1 MQNISSNWGWSID
14 SLWNTS
20 INKHLQFVRWTSG
33 TSNIAADFDDQGRL
47 GLQCIPNVPP
57 YAPAG
62 ASGLALDVN
71 GSARI
76 KTSLFVI
83 GRSSIADLSANTIQG
98 QNLSISG
105 DTLVTD
111 LSANT
116 IQGQTLLVSGDT
128 CVDDLSA
135 NTIQGQTLL
144 VSGDTRVDDLSAN
157 TIQGQTLLVSGNT
170 RMTDLSA
177 NTIQGLNLFITG
189 DTLVDDLS
197 ANTINA
203 ATAISSTGPIA
214 SSLAITSRGSTNT
227 PVNLTTGGNTLQN
240 WTKTLSTSSAYSTF
254 LVNVNAVFDASSI
267 TSGQLMTAILDIS
280 VNGVAKYFLAGTSD
294 TSGVPFTHKLY
305 PVSFSF
311 ITSPIANNISVQ
323 GKVSNGVFVD
333 TNGTNSLTTI
343 DIIGIA

>member
-1 MQNISSNWGWSID
+1 
-14 SLWNTS
+14 
-20 INKHLQFVRWTSG
+20 
-33 TSNIAADFDDQGRL
+33 
-47 GLQCIPNVPP
+47 
-57 YAPAG
+57 
-62 ASGLALDVN
+62 
-71 GSARI
+71 
-76 KTSLFVI
+76 
-83 GRSSIADLSANTIQG
+83 
-98 QNLSISG
+98 
-105 DTLVTD
+105 
-111 LSANT
+111 
-116 IQGQTLLVSGDT
+116 
-128 CVDDLSA
+128 VDDLSA

-157 TIQGQTLLVSGNT
+157 TIQG
-170 RMTDLSA
+170 
-177 NTIQGLNLFITG
+177 LNLFITG
-189 DTLVDDLS
+189 DTLMDDLS

-214 SSLAITSRGSTNT
+214 SSLAITSRGSLNL
-227 PVNLTTGGNTLQN
+227 VNLTTGGNTLQD
-240 WTKTLSTSSAYSTF
+240 WTKTLPTSPAYSTF
-254 LVNVNAVFDASSI
+254 LVNVNAVFDASNI